1 MLADIQNAGG
11 IGALKKVDRSQ
22 IRDRSQAQ
30 VGGGDSGSAAP
41 PPGAPTPPGGA
52 PNMAD
57 ALAAALQRRKGKV
70 SKSGKLSSP
79 EVPHKILFDTD
90 TLQMMKTTMM
100 IGMDEIRTCWDT
112 RVHDMLPNM
121 MDEGGDVSR
130 FICRGSECVC
140 GNCFLLLLQRRASN
154 AFQDHGCGSSYKRQ
168 ARTVFMVLGI
178 TFSWR
183 YLMPYYYSILI
194 TGEEMGFCS

>member
-30 VGGGDSGSAAP
+30 VGGGGDSGSAAP

-79 EVPHKILFDTD
+79 EVPHKIPFDTD

-112 RVHDMLPNM
+112 RCQTRWMREEMFH
-121 MDEGGDVSR
+121 VSV
-130 FICRGSECVC
+130 CGGSECVC
-140 GNCFLLLLQRRASN
+140 GICFFTSFTKAGVQYFSRSWMWLKLQKASPYGVHGVGYYFLVEVPYALLLQYLDNRGG
-154 AFQDHGCGSSYKRQ
+154 D
-168 ARTVFMVLGI
+168 GI
-178 TFSWR
+178 
-183 YLMPYYYSILI
+183 LQLI
-194 TGEEMGFCS
+194 E